1 MHAIARQVRL
11 ARRRLWMNRWLARLG
26 WTMTAAAVAWLLALV
41 VARVFGF
48 EWPLGLIAGASAAT
62 GLAAALVWSL
72 IRRETDLDAAIALD
86 RAAGLKER
94 VSSGLACTG
103 RSEPFAAAVVADAE
117 RVASRLSVRQFIPI
131 RPPRSLLWG
140 GASVIVALGFLW
152 LLPQFDLLRKA
163 EARERRQRERQLAS
177 EVRSRLAQPVDAVK
191 SLVESNPELKNLES
205 LRELERLTQPSDKP
219 VDPTD
224 LRREAIKKLDR
235 VGDDLRKQAASD
247 RFKQMQD
254 LKNSLREMSRATD
267 RRTPISKLLQA
278 LSDGDF
284 KGAEE
289 EVRRLKD
296 ELAKAKRDP
305 KNAEQARKIEQQL
318 DDLAKRLNEVSRDK
332 NLEQEMKNAG
342 LSEEQMKRVLDALA
356 KKDPQQLQQMMQE
369 LEKKLKEQGL
379 SQQQIDKLKE
389 QVRKSS
395 QKQSAKETCENL
407 SKCMKAASG
416 KSQQGDQES
425 AAQQLDEAAETL
437 SEMEMLDQQL
447 GEIESKLS
455 ELDDMKRDLG
465 DQSPDSSPGPC
476 KQCNGSGMRSDGS
489 PCGACEGD
497 GMGPGGRG
505 RGAGQRARDT
515 QGAVDFERK
524 RAKVKQRE
532 GVVIG
537 QYFEKG
543 EQLKGEAKAP
553 YLEAVRAAVRDAS
566 DAIEREQVPRAYQR
580 AVKNYFNRL
589 GERAETMAGGTTTAP
604 GKP

>member
-1 MHAIARQVRL
+1 MHAIARQVQL
-11 ARRRLWMNRWLARLG
+11 ARRRLWVNRFLARLG
-26 WTMTAAAVAWLLALV
+26 WTMSAAAGAWMLALV
-41 VARVFGF
+41 VVRVFGLD
-48 EWPLGLIAGASAAT
+48 WPLGLIAGVCAAA
-62 GLAAALVWSL
+62 GLAIASVSTLM
-72 IRRETDLDAAIALD
+72 RRETALDAAMVLD
-86 RAAGLKER
+86 QVAGLKER
-94 VSSGLACTG
+94 VSSGLACAG
-103 RSEPFAAAVVADAE
+103 RHEPFAVAVVADAE
-117 RVASRLSVRQFIPI
+117 RVVSRLSVRQFVPI
-131 RPPRSLLWG
+131 RPSRSLAWG
-140 GASVIVALGFLW
+140 AASVIVALGFLW
-152 LLPQFDLLRKA
+152 LFPQFDLLRKA
-163 EARERRQRERQLAS
+163 EARERRQRERLVAS
-177 EVRSRLAQPVDAVK
+177 EVRSRLARPVDAVK

-205 LRELERLTQPSDKP
+205 LRELEQLAQPSDKP
-219 VDPTD
+219 VDPSD

-235 VGDDLRKQAASD
+235 VGEDLRKQAASD
-247 RFKQMQD
+247 RFRQMQD
-254 LKNSLREMSRATD
+254 LKNRLREMNRTSD
-267 RRTPISKLLQA
+267 RRTPASKLLQA

-318 DDLAKRLNEVSRDK
+318 DDLAKRLNEASRDQ
-332 NLEQEMKNAG
+332 NLEQAMKNAG

-369 LEKKLKEQGL
+369 LEKKLKDQGM
-379 SQQQIDKLKE
+379 SQPQIDKLKE
-389 QVRKSS
+389 QVRQSSKSR
-395 QKQSAKETCENL
+395 AAGEACEKL

-416 KSQQGDQES
+416 KSQQGDPQS
-425 AAQQLDEAAETL
+425 AARELDEAAETL

-447 GEIESKLS
+447 GEMESKLS

-465 DQSPDSSPGPC
+465 DETQDSSRGAC
-476 KQCNGSGMRSDGS
+476 KDCGGSGMRKDGS
-489 PCGACEGD
+489 PCGTCESSGS
-497 GMGPGGRG
+497 GAGGRG

-515 QGAVDFERK
+515 DGDVDFERK
-524 RAKVKQRE
+524 RAKVRQRE

-589 GERAETMAGGTTTAP
+589 GERAEKMAEQTTTAP
-604 GKP
+604 SKP

>member
-11 ARRRLWMNRWLARLG
+11 ARRRLWINRWLARLG
-26 WTMTAAAVAWLLALV
+26 WTMTAAAVAWSLALI

-48 EWPLGLIAGASAAT
+48 ELPLGLIAGASAAA

-94 VSSGLACTG
+94 VSSGLACAG
-103 RSEPFAAAVVADAE
+103 RSEPFAAAVVSDAE

-131 RPPRSLLWG
+131 RPPRSLWWG
-140 GASVIVALGFLW
+140 GASVIVAIGFLW
-152 LLPQFDLLRKA
+152 LFPQFDLLRKA
-163 EARERRQRERQLAS
+163 EAKERRQRERQLAS

-205 LRELERLTQPSDKP
+205 LRELEQLTQPSDKP
-219 VDPTD
+219 VDPSD
-224 LRREAIKKLDR
+224 LRRDAIKKLDR

-267 RRTPISKLLQA
+267 RRTPTSKLLQA
-278 LSDGDF
+278 LGDGDF

-296 ELAKAKRDP
+296 ELAKAQRDP

-318 DDLAKRLNEVSRDK
+318 DDLAKRLNEASRDK

-356 KKDPQQLQQMMQE
+356 KKDPRQLQQMMQE
-369 LEKKLKEQGL
+369 LEKKLKEQGM

-389 QVRKSS
+389 QVRQSS
-395 QKQSAKETCENL
+395 KKQSAKETCEKL

-465 DQSPDSSPGPC
+465 DQSQDSSPGPC

-497 GMGPGGRG
+497 GIGPGGRG
-505 RGAGQRARDT
+505 RGAGQRARDAE
-515 QGAVDFERK
+515 GDVDFERK

-589 GERAETMAGGTTTAP
+589 GERAEKMAGPTTTAP